1 MRFLLLFL
9 LLASLSAAAQPAADP
24 IPGLRRALAQARTDS
39 AQGRIYWALSEYTHS
54 TDSTLWFARQAE
66 QRLQRALPGSAGAER
81 PRLCNLLG
89 AALNNVAVGLEG
101 QGQPQQAAGYY
112 RRALRLRKQGGDVRG
127 QVESL
132 LCLGTQA
139 LNENDYAQAV
149 RCLQQG
155 VQRGEP
161 VPAARSQV
169 ATCLSMLGRVY
180 STLGDSAARL
190 RYQLRAVALLER
202 GGEPMAL
209 LANLMLVADTYRSYV
224 KELAPADA
232 YARRAQELAQRTPG
246 AESQLANALAMR
258 GHVALQQRRLPAAR
272 ALLLEARRLATRNQS
287 PAVLASVQNAL
298 AETEEQAGNLPLA
311 LRYACQPNAYFA
323 NSFIYRRENQ
333 LIQGRLAEKMGQL
346 PAALYHFKRW
356 SALRDSVQNEQNQ
369 RAAFQQRVKYEYA
382 GKAAA
387 AQAAEARREAVAA
400 AELRR
405 QKLLRTATTVGAGL
419 LLLLAGV
426 LYNRFRFQ
434 RRATAAIT
442 REKGRSDELLHN
454 ILPAEVA
461 AELMN
466 TGKTTA
472 RHFDRVTV
480 LFSDVVGFTQLAE
493 TLTPQQ
499 LVATLDVY
507 FGAFDAITTRFGLE
521 KIKTIGDSYMLA
533 GGLGQGLQAD
543 PAVTV
548 RAALAMVAAVAELQA
563 QRVPLG
569 LPWFALRIGLHTGP
583 VVAGVVGVKKFAYDI
598 WGDTVNTASRME
610 SAGEAGRV
618 NVSGDTYALVAD
630 RFRCTPRGKLAAK
643 HKGEMEMYFVEA
655 EQAEQAP
662 SIEVK
667 TPVITH
673 NS

>member
-9 LLASLSAAAQPAADP
+9 LLTSLTVAAQPAADP
-24 IPGLRRALAQARTDS
+24 LPGLRRALAQARTDS
-39 AQGRIYWALSEYTHS
+39 ARGRLYWALSECTGS
-54 TDSTLWFARQAE
+54 TDSILWFAGQAE
-66 QRLQRALPGSAGAER
+66 RRLQGALPGSAGAER
-81 PRLCNLLG
+81 RRLLNLLG

-101 QGQPQQAAGYY
+101 RGKPKEITNYF
-112 RRALRLRKQGGDVRG
+112 RRALRLRELGGDVRG
-127 QVESL
+127 QVETL
-132 LCLGTQA
+132 LCLGLQA
-139 LNENDYAQAV
+139 RNENDYAQAV
-149 RCLQQG
+149 RYLQQG
-155 VQRGEP
+155 VQRGES
-161 VPAARSQV
+161 VPAARSQAAV
-169 ATCLSMLGRVY
+169 CLSGLGSVY
-180 STLGDSAARL
+180 GTLGDSAARR
-190 RYQLRAVALLER
+190 RYTLRAVALLER
-202 GGEPMAL
+202 GGEPL
-209 LANLMLVADTYRSYV
+209 LLLTNLLSVADTYSFYS
-224 KELAPADA
+224 KDLALADA

-246 AESQLANALAMR
+246 AENLLAVAFYTR
-258 GHVALQQRRLPAAR
+258 GSVAFRQRRLPAAR
-272 ALLLEARRLATRNQS
+272 ALLLEAQRLAARSQAL
-287 PAVLASVQNAL
+287 PVLAQVQNVL
-298 AETEEQAGNLPLA
+298 AQTEEQAGHLALA
-311 LRYACQPNAYFA
+311 LRYARQPNAYF
-323 NSFIYRRENQ
+323 SSSLFYRRDNQ

-387 AQAAEARREAVAA
+387 AQAAQARQAAVAA
-400 AELRR
+400 AEIRR
-405 QKLLRTATTVGAGL
+405 EKLLRSATTVGAGL

-442 REKGRSDELLHN
+442 SEKARSDELLHN

-461 AELMN
+461 AELMD

-472 RHFDRVTV
+472 RHFNLVTV

-493 TLTPQQ
+493 TLSPQQ

-533 GGLGQGLQAD
+533 GGLGQGLHAD

-548 RAALAMVAAVAELQA
+548 RAALAMVAVVAELRA
-563 QRVPLG
+563 QRLPLG
-569 LPWFALRIGLHTGP
+569 LPYFALRIGLHTGP

-655 EQAEQAP
+655 ELAA
-662 SIEVK
+662 
-667 TPVITH
+667 
-673 NS
+673 